1 VSSAA
6 LLSWHKLQSNGK
18 PLDALTIQAPSS
30 KNPVEQI
37 FILQDCISRVDE
49 IVKEV
54 NITLLK
60 LRTLIFVGVPKVC
73 LMHCIVYIFI
83 YTITIL

>member
-1 VSSAA
+1 M
-6 LLSWHKLQSNGK
+6 WHKLRSNGE
-18 PLDALTIQAPSS
+18 PLGALTIQAHSS

-37 FILQDCISRVDE
+37 LIIQDCISRMDE

-60 LRTLIFVGVPKVC
+60 LRALVFVGVPKV
-73 LMHCIVYIFI
+73 V
-83 YTITIL
+83 

>member
-1 VSSAA
+1 M
-6 LLSWHKLQSNGK
+6 GE

-37 FILQDCISRVDE
+37 FILKDSISRVDE

-60 LRTLIFVGVPKVC
+60 LRALLFVGGPKV
-73 LMHCIVYIFI
+73 VW
-83 YTITIL
+83 YTLLFQIW